1 MTLSDDLRTMSRAA
15 PTTVDQATLL
25 AAAMV
30 IDQTL
35 HVIQELVD
43 IASQIG
49 VPICED
55 GFRHCCGGARRRCK
69 VSCPVAHLQSR
80 LRDDD
85 LLGFYDDSRVIPID
99 QAVEGGTVAAGRAM
113 GAQCFD
119 RIVVPVDDVGDRIH
133 GERQQQGDEHCSY
146 PGRWISG
153 QMENGHSAGRNTRVG
168 NTSIRVS

>member
-49 VPICED
+49 TPICED

-85 LLGFYDDSRVIPID
+85 LLGFY
-99 QAVEGGTVAAGRAM
+99 GGPPGNGRGIAPP
-113 GAQCFD
+113 D
-119 RIVVPVDDVGDRIH
+119 
-133 GERQQQGDEHCSY
+133 
-146 PGRWISG
+146 PG
-153 QMENGHSAGRNTRVG
+153 ENGRSAPDA
-168 NTSIRVS
+168 